1 MVVAAFIDPS
11 NHRKGVSDGTEDA
24 FDALP
29 ERELVMLVAAC
40 LGCFGVLEL
49 GLEDVANG
57 HVLAV
62 AVSFLVLPV
71 LWLRYRGRGWDL
83 GGLDA
88 GLLSGIALYLAFA
101 VWILLYVPSDP
112 GFFLD
117 FQDPL
122 ASAPEV
128 LASVF
133 IAAVHVMPVDYF
145 CRRVVQLEAERHW
158 GPWWGFAAATCAWG
172 LGHVVEWFWLKELM
186 GPIGSTVFIAVAG
199 VTTGLVYMKWHNA
212 IGLMLGHAALNWAV
226 IIYSVA
232 GWIPREY

>member
-1 MVVAAFIDPS
+1 MSDAAFIDLS
-11 NHRKGVSDGTEDA
+11 DHRMGVSDGAKDA
-24 FDALP
+24 SEALP
-29 ERELVMLVAAC
+29 ERELVMLIAAC
-40 LGCFGVLEL
+40 LGCFGVLEVGL
-49 GLEDVANG
+49 GHVDNG
-57 HVLAV
+57 HIIAV
-62 AVSFLVLPV
+62 AVSFLALPAV
-71 LWLRYRGRGWDL
+71 WLRYRGRDRDL

-88 GLLSGIALYLAFA
+88 GFLSGIALYLAFA
-101 VWILLYVPSDP
+101 VWVLLYVPRNPD
-112 GFFLD
+112 FFLD

-128 LASVF
+128 FASLSLAA
-133 IAAVHVMPVDYF
+133 IHVMPVDYF

-186 GPIGSTVFIAVAG
+186 GPMGAAVFIAVAG
-199 VTTGLVYMKWHNA
+199 VTTGLLYMKWHNA